1 MNFNICYMGPEW
13 LFHLRRDFIL
23 CLKYALEDLGHTANL
38 SPAALDRNGI
48 NLVIGAYFLSKDN
61 LQAIARS
68 GYRYI
73 NVNTEVIDQDMLN
86 YNPQK
91 VDFLGAY
98 LPFMEDAL
106 ARWDVILDNIPQ
118 YEKYESPAHFLRWGY
133 HPKLRDIEHR
143 PDKDLD
149 FYFFG
154 MLSQRRKTIL
164 DSLTRA
170 GFRGTADHSCPYFLR
185 NDRIARAKVQL
196 NLIQEDRYTHVNSFR
211 ICYLANNSCCILS
224 ENENDPADYLKLT
237 KIITPKSLI
246 ESIKFA
252 LEKKNWQ
259 QQGEDA
265 LAAFKGEQM
274 QTIMEKLLDTTPMQA

>member
-38 SPAALDRNGI
+38 SPSALDRNGI

-170 GFRGTADHSCPYFLR
+170 GLRGTADHSCPYFLR

-252 LEKKNWQ
+252 LEKNNWQ
-259 QQGEDA
+259 RQGEDA
-265 LAAFKGEQM
+265 LATFKGEQM
-274 QTIMEKLLDTTPMQA
+274 QTIMEKMLDTTPMQA

>member
-164 DSLTRA
+164 DSLVRA
-170 GFRGTADHSCPYFLR
+170 GFRGAADHSCPYFLR

-196 NLIQEDRYTHVNSFR
+196 NLIQEDQYTHVNSFR
-211 ICYLANNSCCILS
+211 ICYLANNSCHILS
-224 ENENDPADYLKLT
+224 ENETDPAKYLDYAEIVTPTNLVDKLQA
-237 KIITPKSLI
+237 
-246 ESIKFA
+246 A
-252 LEKKNWQ
+252 LLNDRWRER
-259 QQGEDA
+259 GHA
-265 LAAFKGEQM
+265 AAAAFEEQKM
-274 QTIMEKLLDTTPMQA
+274 TDLMASLLDTSGAI